1 MMVRVYHFRD
11 LSPDMQDA
19 LTKYIKSHFT
29 VRPSINPYVSAYGL
43 MQPFIR
49 TVRSEE
55 RITSRCF
62 TEAMELCGFRSRPIE
77 NTIHSEPNWR
87 FNVYVLQTPRD
98 L

>member
-11 LSPDMQDA
+11 LSQEMQDA
-19 LTKYIKSHFT
+19 LIKYIKSHFT

-55 RITSRCF
+55 HITSRCF

-87 FNVYVLQTPRD
+87 FNVYVLQTPRN